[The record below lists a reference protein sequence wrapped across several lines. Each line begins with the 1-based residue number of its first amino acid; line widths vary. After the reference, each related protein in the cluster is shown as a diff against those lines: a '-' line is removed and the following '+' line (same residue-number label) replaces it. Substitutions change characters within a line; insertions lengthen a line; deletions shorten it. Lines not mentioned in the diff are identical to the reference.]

1 MCGCLNSL
9 REQDWH
15 FPFEQPV
22 GIDMKTMQ
30 FKVGE
35 WGVTLHH
42 KTKAGKRSSAG
53 SKFLLLNYC
62 PICGKDLR
70 KKEDEPDTRIEEMQ
84 AEDQRA
90 EELHKLEAQQDVE
103 RWQDENGG

>member
-1 MCGCLNSL
+1 MCECLDSL
-9 REQDWH
+9 HEQGYE

-30 FKVGE
+30 FKVGA
-35 WGVTLHH
+35 WGVILHR
-42 KTKAGKRSSAG
+42 KTKAGKRSGAG

-70 KKEDEPDTRIEEMQ
+70 EKSEEGDDASPQ
-84 AEDQRA
+84 
-90 EELHKLEAQQDVE
+90 
-103 RWQDENGG
+103 